1 MRGRI
6 PSAAAGGG
14 ALLAGVVLALTSA
27 STSGAGAAPTAA
39 KAAGLRAHASVLQA
53 RSHRALLDLYSLETQ
68 LANARSR
75 LASLEAE
82 TARVRAEQ
90 ALVQRQMRIARHALA
105 VSQRLLAR
113 QIRALYEQGDTDPLA
128 VILGSTSLSDAL
140 ATIDDLSQAARQS
153 RSAVVATRA
162 TRSSLLRLSARLAA
176 HRVQLDALESQ
187 ARGSAAALEQAH
199 AQRAA
204 FLAHLR
210 TQERLN
216 AAAISSLEA
225 AAQAAQLKSATLTAQ
240 SAAAGSAASVGLSAD
255 TSGADISAPAP
266 PVAPAA
272 GERTIT
278 VLATGYTLRG
288 RTATGLPT
296 GPGIVAVD
304 PALIPLG
311 THMTIPGYG
320 EGVAADTGGAVR
332 GAVIDLWFPSLAQAL
347 AWGRRT
353 VTITLH

>member
-1 MRGRI
+1 MRGRTS
-6 PSAAAGGG
+6 PAAACCG
-14 ALLAGVVLALTSA
+14 ALLAGAVLALTSA
-27 STSGAGAAPTAA
+27 SASGAGPSSTGTNAAD
-39 KAAGLRAHASVLQA
+39 LRARTSVLQT

-68 LANARSR
+68 LGAARSR
-75 LASLEAE
+75 LSSLEAE
-82 TARVRAEQ
+82 AARVRAEQ
-90 ALVQRQMRIARHALA
+90 ALVHRQMRIAQHALA
-105 VSQRLLAR
+105 SSQRLLAR
-113 QIRALYEQGDTDPLA
+113 QIRSLYEQGDTDPLA

-162 TRSSLLRLSARLAA
+162 TRGSLRRLGARLAA
-176 HRVQLDALESQ
+176 HRAQLDTLESQ
-187 ARGSAAALEQAH
+187 ARASAAALERARV
-199 AQRAA
+199 QRGA

-210 TQERLN
+210 VQERLN
-216 AAAISSLEA
+216 SAALSYLDA
-225 AAQAAQLKSATLTAQ
+225 AAQAAQVKSATLTAQ
-240 SAAAGSAASVGLSAD
+240 SAAAGSVASLGVPGDPGGSDA
-255 TSGADISAPAP
+255 SAPAP
-266 PVAPAA
+266 APAA
-272 GERTIT
+272 GGRTLT
-278 VLATGYTLRG
+278 VLATGYTLQG

-304 PALIPLG
+304 PSVIPLG

-332 GAVIDLWFPSLAQAL
+332 GAVIDLWFSSLAQAL